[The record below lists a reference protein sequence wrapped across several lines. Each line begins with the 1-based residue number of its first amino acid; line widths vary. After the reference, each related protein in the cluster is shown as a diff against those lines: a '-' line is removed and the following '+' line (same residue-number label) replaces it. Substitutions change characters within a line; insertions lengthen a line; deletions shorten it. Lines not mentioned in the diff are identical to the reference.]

1 MLRAKFPPV
10 FLRLFTF
17 IYIHQVANVRWD
29 GEYSDLFKMTNGV
42 RQGAILSAI
51 AYCFYCEELFSLLKS
66 RRAGCWVLDNYYGIF
81 GYSDDNWLLAPSLS
95 SLQDMLSTCEEYAAT
110 HNLKFSTDPNPVKCK
125 TKLMAFMSKPRELPS
140 LLLCGTPLPWVDK
153 IKHLGNHISNG
164 KSRTDLDTQIKTS
177 KYINKNNSIMQ
188 EFYFA
193 RPETLSMVN
202 RIYNSHFT
210 GSQLWDLGS
219 REVEKL
225 ISTYNRSVK
234 LMFGLPW
241 ATHRCLIQP
250 IIGEPHISK
259 VLISRFLSFISKVV
273 HSKKSPLHT
282 LLSIAKHDVRSTTG
296 SNLRKIMLLSG
307 KTSISD
313 LKNVSVPYH
322 DLPDDEAWKVEVI
335 KELISSRHGDI
346 QLPGWDKEEIEY
358 IMNTLCTQ

>member
-1 MLRAKFPPV
+1 
-10 FLRLFTF
+10 
-17 IYIHQVANVRWD
+17 
-29 GEYSDLFKMTNGV
+29 MTNCMTAWLKRSLTV
-42 RQGAILSAI
+42 LRTWSTT
-51 AYCFYCEELFSLLKS
+51 ELTVIRCVEF
-66 RRAGCWVLDNYYGIF
+66 V
-81 GYSDDNWLLAPSLS
+81 
-95 SLQDMLSTCEEYAAT
+95 
-110 HNLKFSTDPNPVKCK
+110 
-125 TKLMAFMSKPRELPS
+125 
-140 LLLCGTPLPWVDK
+140 
-153 IKHLGNHISNG
+153 
-164 KSRTDLDTQIKTS
+164 TS

-193 RPETLSMVN
+193 RPETVSMVN

-259 VLISRFLSFISKVV
+259 VLISRFLSFISKVE

-282 LLSIAKHDVRSTTG
+282 LLSIAKHDVRSITG